1 MGNDG
6 DGVAEAPDFRPLYL
20 PLTLPGER
28 VQPGPLQRLGDAWV
42 ADSTVLDPSPDRM
55 APSCR
60 HFGPCGGCTVQHMSD
75 PAYAAWKPTLLADAL
90 ARLGYEATLPPLLR
104 TLPGA
109 RRRMD
114 LAIRRENGAVRI
126 GLHMRRSAS
135 VVDMQEC
142 PVLHPALFAVVQ
154 ALRPVLRSMT
164 GLKREG
170 SAIVNLIDGGA
181 DLLLRTDVP
190 LTAYDRV
197 RLAGL
202 AAQCGMPRISW
213 ALGDRGLAE
222 PACNLHPATVA
233 FSGQVTP
240 VPPGAF
246 LQASLE
252 GEAAIQDAVMAA
264 LPAMKARAMVVELF
278 AGVGSLTHRIAAAA
292 RVQAYE
298 GDADAVLAIKAAGNP
313 RVIATRRDLA
323 RQPLA
328 AVDLKPAATIVL
340 DPPWGGAREQ
350 MAALGASGLPIVYVS
365 CNPAALFRDG
375 RVLTGMGYRVAS
387 AVPIDQFL
395 WSARTEAVVG
405 FRKP

>member
-1 MGNDG
+1 M
-6 DGVAEAPDFRPLYL
+6 
-20 PLTLPGER
+20 
-28 VQPGPLQRLGDAWV
+28 
-42 ADSTVLDPSPDRM
+42 DS
-55 APSCR
+55 
-60 HFGPCGGCTVQHMSD
+60 
-75 PAYAAWKPTLLADAL
+75 AYAAWKPSLLADAL
-90 ARLGYEATLPPLLR
+90 ARLGFDTPLPPLAR
-104 TLPGA
+104 TPPGA

-126 GLHMRRSAS
+126 GLHMRRSGS

-170 SAIVNLIDGGA
+170 SAIVNLIDDGA
-181 DLLLRTDVP
+181 DLLLRTDAP

-202 AAQCGMPRISW
+202 AAQCGMPRVSW
-213 ALGDRGLAE
+213 ALGERGLAE
-222 PACNLHPATVA
+222 PACNLQPATVA

-264 LPAMKARAMVVELF
+264 LPAMKARTMVVELF
-278 AGVGSLTHRIAAAA
+278 AGVGSLTHRIAGAA

-298 GDADAVLAIKAAGNP
+298 GDADAVLAIKAAGNA
-313 RVIATRRDLA
+313 RVIVTRRDLA

-328 AVDLKPAATIVL
+328 AVDLKPAAAIVL

-365 CNPAALFRDG
+365 CNPAALYRDG
-375 RVLTGMGYRVAS
+375 RVLTGMGYRVTS